1 MNKHTFRTV
10 NNLYITM
17 SWFFKSDLRYKGDI
31 GWTAYDEDENE
42 IIEEGYQVITS
53 ILIGFNLV
61 KNGKTIVKVNDK
73 YKIDLEKMF
82 QYRYE

>member
-1 MNKHTFRTV
+1 
-10 NNLYITM
+10 M